1 MKAQLCRQ
9 LLQRIEQELRQA
21 GLWSQQAPS
30 AQALAST
37 APFCCDSMPF
47 EHWLQFVFLARMH
60 ALLDGGLALPSQICI
75 CPMAE
80 EALKNHGSQVEAL
93 INRIADLDELLSGRR
108 VQTIAR
114 DTSRA

>member
-1 MKAQLCRQ
+1 MKALQCRQ
-9 LLQRIEQELRQA
+9 LLQLIEQELKQA
-21 GLWSQQAPS
+21 GLWSRQAPS

-60 ALLDGGLALPSQICI
+60 ALLDGGLPLPAQICL

-80 EALKNHGSQVEAL
+80 EAWKNHGSQVHTL

-114 DTSRA
+114 DLIRD